1 MNNSI
6 FINNE
11 IFGELAYLNIYA
23 YYDQP
28 VMFSAKNQFGER
40 YVCYSLGCENLTEEW
55 LIIPSSLETIKSL
68 EDKELSVSKLIKDSL
83 KGYSLFLLKI
93 KLSNFEQ
100 TVEKVKED
108 GFNYLL
114 PEDNIYILACEPYCF

>member
-1 MNNSI
+1 MSKSI

-11 IFGELAYLNIYA
+11 IFGELAYLNVYA

-55 LIIPSSLETIKSL
+55 LVIPSPLETIKSL
-68 EDKELSVSKLIKDSL
+68 EDKELSVSKLIKDAL
-83 KGYSLFLLKI
+83 KGDSLFLLKI
-93 KLSNFEQ
+93 KIDNFEQ
-100 TVEKVKED
+100 TVEKVEKV

-114 PEDNIYILACEPYCF
+114 PEDNIYILECEPYRS

>member
-1 MNNSI
+1 MKS
-6 FINNE
+6 
-11 IFGELAYLNIYA
+11 LASAYLNVYA

-40 YVCYSLGCENLTEEW
+40 YVCYSLGCEDLTEEW
-55 LIIPSSLETIKSL
+55 LIIPFSLETIKLL
-68 EDKELSVSKLIKDSL
+68 EDKNLSVSKLIKDAL
-83 KGYSLFLLKI
+83 KGDSLFLLKI

-100 TVEKVKED
+100 TVEKVKEE

-114 PEDNIYILACEPYCF
+114 PEDNVYILDCEPYQS